1 MGLETV
7 RPIVDDAC
15 HKQHQI
21 ESQHFDIFIST
32 STMVF
37 ISIKK
42 KDFELRPGSSTAA
55 GYLCNSMWMEPTPT
69 TDCIVAD

>member
-21 ESQHFDIFIST
+21 QSQHFDIFIST

-42 KDFELRPGSSTAA
+42 KILS
-55 GYLCNSMWMEPTPT
+55 
-69 TDCIVAD
+69 